1 MRVISAVHLAGEFH
15 CGKEG
20 GIETKRETKKDV
32 THPGALADKVVVET
46 PAGLEKVVELNGQ
59 AEKVAEEKATAGE
72 GRMVQEAALAPQTTM
87 KKVKGVGHPLVVLTE
102 ARLWA

>member
-1 MRVISAVHLAGEFH
+1 VRVISAARLAGALH
-15 CGKEG
+15 CGEEG

-32 THPGALADKVVVET
+32 THPGALADKVAVET

-59 AEKVAEEKATAGE
+59 AEKAAEEKATSWE
-72 GRMVQEAALAPQTTM
+72 GRMVQEAALAPQTAM

-102 ARLWA
+102 ARPWA